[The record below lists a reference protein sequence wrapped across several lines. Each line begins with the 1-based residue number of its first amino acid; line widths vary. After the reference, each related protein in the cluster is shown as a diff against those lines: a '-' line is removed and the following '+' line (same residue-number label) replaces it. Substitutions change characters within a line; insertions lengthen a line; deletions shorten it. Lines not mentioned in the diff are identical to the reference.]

1 MKPEIFGLETIGCAA
16 ATPCRS
22 ALQPDLD
29 RDVEN
34 DSQVRL
40 EIADGDALHRIEH
53 TGRDLPQP
61 ALISAR
67 RIRKTVAEYPEA
79 AAERRLNDGTHMV
92 VASGREQQRL
102 GVGPKQLA
110 HARQHEMADDL
121 RPRRSTG
128 LAGHNGAQLRRF
140 KTLGQL
146 LDLRGLSRA
155 LAAFKCY
162 ELPASGS
169 PIHWCLGH
177 GQSFS
182 ALARNMPM
190 TSSLTPSIAR
200 RTVEPVAIA
209 SAA

>member
-1 MKPEIFGLETIGCAA
+1 SGDLPVGIAQVLMKPEVFGLETIGCAA

-22 ALQPDLD
+22 ALQPYLD

-102 GVGPKQLA
+102 GGGPQQVSHRPNQQNA
-110 HARQHEMADDL
+110 ADS
-121 RPRRSTG
+121 RPRAT
-128 LAGHNGAQLRRF
+128 
-140 KTLGQL
+140 
-146 LDLRGLSRA
+146 
-155 LAAFKCY
+155 
-162 ELPASGS
+162 
-169 PIHWCLGH
+169 
-177 GQSFS
+177 
-182 ALARNMPM
+182 
-190 TSSLTPSIAR
+190 
-200 RTVEPVAIA
+200 
-209 SAA
+209 